1 MSQVDYKT
9 GDKLQIYPECKT
21 PEDNKHFAV
30 IFVDCGVKARSQMAF
45 NESSWRPFLS
55 HCYADIF

>member
-1 MSQVDYKT
+1 MSQADYKI

-45 NESSWRPFLS
+45 NESSGRPF
-55 HCYADIF
+55 